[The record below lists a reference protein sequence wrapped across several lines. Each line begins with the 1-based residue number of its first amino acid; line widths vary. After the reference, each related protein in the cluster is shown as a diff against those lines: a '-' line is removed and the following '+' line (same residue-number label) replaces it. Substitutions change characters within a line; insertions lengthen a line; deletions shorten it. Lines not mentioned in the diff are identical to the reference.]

1 MKFSLVALFECE
13 LQAKVSLSAAV
24 SYIWA
29 IMVGSKAAGSCR
41 KKSNYPRYFYFRGLV
56 SHVARGV
63 NLLNF
68 YSRESFTVRMH

>member
-29 IMVGSKAAGSCR
+29 IMVGSRAAGSCR

-56 SHVARGV
+56 RQV
-63 NLLNF
+63 NVVLKILNF
-68 YSRESFTVRMH
+68 YSRESFTG